1 MLVLRLKK
9 RKLVR
14 KNKFIISGGGTGGH
28 IYPAISIAN
37 MIMKSIPNS
46 EVRFVGAIGK
56 MEMKIIPKHGF
67 KIKGL
72 WISGLQRSLSIKNIL
87 VPFKLIVSLIQSL
100 IELLIFKPKFVIGT
114 GGYASFP
121 MLFISSLFK
130 VPTLIQEQNSLPG
143 ISNKLLSRHADYI
156 SVAYEKMDKYFPG
169 NKIYLTGNP
178 IRESITKN
186 INISHYKKTNN
197 ITDDILVLTV
207 LGGSLG
213 AERINRV
220 IEDNIEFI
228 KSKNVF
234 LIWQCGSLY
243 FENYKHFNSDFIKII
258 DFIDDIDSVYQI
270 SDIIIARSGALTL
283 SELAVVGKPS
293 ILIPSPNVAENHQF
307 LNAKTIEEK
316 DACICIEEKDLE
328 LIFKNKLD
336 LLINDENLRKELSRN
351 ISRMG
356 LPNASSDIVEIIKKH
371 FNDEP

>member
-1 MLVLRLKK
+1 MLAIRLKK

-37 MIMKSIPNS
+37 TIMKSIPNS

-56 MEMKIIPKHGF
+56 MEMKIIPKYGF

-72 WISGLQRSLSIKNIL
+72 WISGLQRSLSVKNIL
-87 VPFKLIVSLIQSL
+87 VPFKLIVSLFQSL

-130 VPTLIQEQNSLPG
+130 IPTLIQEQNSLPG
-143 ISNKLLSRHADYI
+143 ISNKLLSRYVDYI
-156 SVAYEKMDKYFPG
+156 SVAYKKMDKFFPG

-178 IRESITKN
+178 IRESIKKN

-197 ITDDILVLTV
+197 IPDDMMVLTV

-213 AERINRV
+213 AERINQI

-228 KSKNVF
+228 KSKNVI

-243 FENYKHFNSDFIKII
+243 FNNYKHFNSDFIKIM
-258 DFIDDIDSVYQI
+258 DFINDIDSVYQI

-307 LNAKTIEEK
+307 LNAKTLEEK

-336 LLINDENLRKELSRN
+336 LLINDENLRNELSRN

-356 LPNASSDIVEIIKKH
+356 LPNASIDIVEIIKKH

>member
-1 MLVLRLKK
+1 VLAIRLKK

-37 MIMKSIPNS
+37 TIMKSIPNS

-56 MEMKIIPKHGF
+56 MEMKIIPKYGF

-72 WISGLQRSLSIKNIL
+72 WISGLQRSLSVKNIL
-87 VPFKLIVSLIQSL
+87 VPFKLIVSLFQSL

-130 VPTLIQEQNSLPG
+130 IPTLIQEQNSFPG
-143 ISNKLLSRHADYI
+143 ISNKLLSRYVDYI
-156 SVAYEKMDKYFPG
+156 SVAYKKMDKFFPG

-178 IRESITKN
+178 IRESIKKN

-197 ITDDILVLTV
+197 ITDNMLVLTV

-213 AERINRV
+213 AERINQI

-228 KSKNVF
+228 KSKNVI

-243 FENYKHFNSDFIKII
+243 FNNYKHFNSDFIKII

-336 LLINDENLRKELSRN
+336 LLINDENLRNELSRN

-356 LPNASSDIVEIIKKH
+356 LPNASIDIVEIIKKH